1 MVVVFRI
8 RNKGNRLLG
17 MFYMFKYSNKLLP
30 QTLTYFCELTRY
42 MNIAHEGL
50 ENLMYLHVELDCANS
65 LLTIKT
71 HYFTMLLVQSSDI
84 RGASTLS
91 LFKKKL

>member
-1 MVVVFRI
+1 M
-8 RNKGNRLLG
+8 
-17 MFYMFKYSNKLLP
+17 
-30 QTLTYFCELTRY
+30 TYFCELTRY

-71 HYFTMLLVQSSDI
+71 HYFTMLLVQ
-84 RGASTLS
+84 TFVQHQ
-91 LFKKKL
+91 LFLCLNKNYSYT